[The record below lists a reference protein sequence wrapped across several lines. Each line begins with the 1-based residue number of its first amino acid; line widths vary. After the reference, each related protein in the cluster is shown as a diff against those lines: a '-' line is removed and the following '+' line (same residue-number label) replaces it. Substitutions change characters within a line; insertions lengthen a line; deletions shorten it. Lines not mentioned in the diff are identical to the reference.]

1 MKQKTDCFIA
11 CQSLDDVMPAVE
23 QLRRSRVVRHIFLLV
38 NEELAAQTK
47 APQDCTLLVTKDLT
61 SSAFVAL
68 LAEHAVASYVLL
80 CLKPFALQLG
90 ESALERMMLVAGD
103 TEAAMLYSDHYTMEQ
118 GVRKQHPVIDY
129 QQGALRDD
137 FDLVVSGWCVQISY
151 SSMLPQTMSVSISMP
166 VCTTCVCS

>member
-118 GVRKQHPVIDY
+118 GVRKQHPSRVPCVTISTS
-129 QQGALRDD
+129 
-137 FDLVVSGWCVQISY
+137 VVSGWCVQISY